1 MDETIMQEDDG
12 FPLEQIYAGKLMLVE
27 SDPWHLDDEGPTA
40 NLPWRETTIWLS
52 FEGALVR
59 LR

>member
-1 MDETIMQEDDG
+1 MDETITQEDDG
-12 FPLEQIYAGKLMLVE
+12 FAREQIYAGKLMLVE
-27 SDPWHLDDEGPTA
+27 SDPWPLDDEGPIA

-52 FEGALVR
+52 FEGALVP

>member
-1 MDETIMQEDDG
+1 MQEDDG

-27 SDPWHLDDEGPTA
+27 SDPWPLDDEGPFA

>member
-1 MDETIMQEDDG
+1 MDKAITQEDDG

-27 SDPWHLDDEGPTA
+27 SDPWPLDDEGPIT
-40 NLPWRETTIWLS
+40 NLPSRETTIWLS

>member
-1 MDETIMQEDDG
+1 MDDTNTQEDDG
-12 FPLEQIYAGKLMLVE
+12 FPREQIYAGKLMLVE
-27 SDPWHLDDEGPTA
+27 SDPWPLDDEGPIA